1 MMDNQITYP
10 YIESFLHNLQPP
22 ANDFLAELEDFSRRE
37 GVPSAVRQSARLLY
51 LLVALKKPA
60 RILEIGTAVGYSA
73 LTMFLGSD
81 KKAQI
86 VTIEKD
92 EERFLLARNHFR
104 TFGALAN
111 IKPLCGD
118 AEELIL
124 EQEGPFDLVFI
135 DAAKSA
141 SRRYFDAV
149 LPLAAPGA
157 LIITDNVLYGGRT
170 AKEGEPEHKHRTG
183 VKAMQEYL
191 DYLCHDERFY
201 TAVLP
206 VGDGMALTMLTS

>member
-10 YIESFLHNLQPP
+10 YIENFLHALQPP
-22 ANDFLAELEDFSRRE
+22 ENEFLAELEAFSRKE
-37 GVPSAVRQSARLLY
+37 GVPSAVRQSARLLH
-51 LLVALKKPA
+51 LLTALKKPT

-73 LTMFLGSD
+73 LTMFLGSG

-92 EERFLLARNHFR
+92 EERFLIARNYFR
-104 TFGALAN
+104 NFGALSS

-118 AEELIL
+118 AEEVISTLM
-124 EQEGPFDLVFI
+124 GPFDMVFI

-170 AKEGEPEHKHRTG
+170 AKEGEPAHKHRTG

-206 VGDGMALTMLTS
+206 VGDGVALTMLKS